1 MVLLVVGFEEGEFA
15 ADRVV
20 GFCGNCSF
28 SAQSD
33 LEGRERERER
43 ERWDTSSI
51 SQICKSCVVCDEEE
65 EDLIRWV

>member
-43 ERWDTSSI
+43 DGIQVPFPRSASLVLFVMRRRRI
-51 SQICKSCVVCDEEE
+51 
-65 EDLIRWV
+65 L